1 MRVRDGVF
9 VAALLVSVA
18 SGCKNHNLTFQA
30 VNPGSGRLSGGQEV
44 RIIGTGFDKLG
55 TIEVRIGGRPA
66 SNVGVMGDEAIVLTT
81 PEGAESAANQPVDI
95 SILTSD
101 GRSIVLTHSWTYQ
114 PGAAQPGAG
123 GPNEDLRRRL

>member
-9 VAALLVSVA
+9 VAALLVSAA
-18 SGCKNHNLTFQA
+18 SGCKTHNLTFQV
-30 VNPGSGRLSGGQEV
+30 VNPASGRLSGGQEV
-44 RIIGTGFDKLG
+44 RIVGTGFDKLG

-81 PEGAESAANQPVDI
+81 PEGAEASASHPVDI

-101 GRSIVLTHSWTYQ
+101 GRSIVLQHAWTYQ
-114 PGAAQPGAG
+114 AGAAAPGSG

>member
-1 MRVRDGVF
+1 MRVRVGVF
-9 VAALLVSVA
+9 AAAMLISAA
-18 SGCKNHNLTFQA
+18 SGCKNKNLTFQA
-30 VNPGSGRLSGGQEV
+30 VNPASGRLSGGQEV
-44 RIIGTGFDKLG
+44 RIVGSGFDKLG

-66 SNVGVMGDEAIVLTT
+66 TNVGVMGDEAIVLTT
-81 PEGAESAANQPVDI
+81 PEGAESSANHPVDI

-101 GRSIVLTHSWTYQ
+101 GRSIVLRNSWTYQ